1 MCTVSVTSGLV
12 FLAVSIAVLFPV
24 NGAREEDIE
33 EALDGHSKS
42 SSQAAAAAAANRAL
56 LLTGMQ
62 YYNGRLG
69 DDDMN
74 QLEPSEDMAEAKR
87 YMRFGRGSQQWRLAP
102 LYDPYYAMSKR
113 YMRFGR
119 GHDDGDYMPVD
130 ENEAAEKRY
139 MRFGKRYMRFG
150 RMVNNRGENV

>member
-1 MCTVSVTSGLV
+1 MLLFVYFFQINFIRDTRELNDLIMCTVSVTSGLV
-12 FLAVSIAVLFPV
+12 FLAVSIAVLLPV

-69 DDDMN
+69 D
-74 QLEPSEDMAEAKR
+74 
-87 YMRFGRGSQQWRLAP
+87 
-102 LYDPYYAMSKR
+102 
-113 YMRFGR
+113 
-119 GHDDGDYMPVD
+119 
-130 ENEAAEKRY
+130 
-139 MRFGKRYMRFG
+139 
-150 RMVNNRGENV
+150 GEVLSH